1 MESSE
6 NPKIKTEEEEKEG
19 EDGGGDKDEEEEEFL
34 NEKDYLLSSPVPH
47 VPKVSDLFLLKA

>member
-1 MESSE
+1 LESSE

>member
-19 EDGGGDKDEEEEEFL
+19 DDGGGDKDEEEEEFL